1 MSLLASSAHSSST
14 EAMIPTIA
22 LLSKG
27 LARYRY
33 NFTEHF
39 AKALDG
45 RAKIIAAPLGD
56 DLWEVDFQALKQAS
70 GCVRYCD
77 FPRTW
82 QELDAWQP
90 NLIGIMEYSLPMLRA
105 LLWAKVN
112 RVPAIVFTEL
122 GIGEPMQADTKL
134 HTKWMH
140 RVFASLTAGQV
151 ALAPAARQ
159 PFGAVHRPV
168 HFAPHSIDTHEFTV
182 KTWTTLGD
190 SCTLLTVAQYLPRK
204 GLDLMAEALVP
215 LIEKHR
221 FHWRIVG
228 TQDPAWLREVVAK
241 AGLTAHTTIVGAK
254 QGAAL
259 LAEFKQA
266 DAFVLPSRFD
276 TYGVVCQEAA
286 ASGLPLIVSKFAGA
300 SQTVVREG
308 VNGFIIDPYDHA
320 AFTQCLEQLIAQ
332 PARWQLM
339 GQESRK
345 LAEHYSVHRV
355 ARETA
360 EWMLGFVS

>member
-1 MSLLASSAHSSST
+1 M
-14 EAMIPTIA
+14 PTIA

-39 AKALDG
+39 AKALDS
-45 RAKIIAAPLGD
+45 RAKVIAAPLGD
-56 DLWEVDFQALKQAS
+56 DLWEVDFPALKQAS
-70 GCVRYCD
+70 ERVSYRD
-77 FPRTW
+77 FPRSW
-82 QELDAWQP
+82 RELDAWQP
-90 NLIGIMEYSLPMLRA
+90 NLLGIMEYSLPMLRA
-105 LLWAKVN
+105 LVWAKVN

-122 GIGEPMQADTKL
+122 GAGEPMQSDTKP
-134 HTKWMH
+134 HTQWMH

-159 PFGAVHRPV
+159 PFGALHRPV
-168 HFAPHSIDTHEFTV
+168 HFAPHSIDTNEFMA
-182 KTWTTLGD
+182 KKWTTPSD

-215 LIEKHR
+215 LIGKHR

-228 TQDPAWLREVVAK
+228 TQDPAWLQEVLTK
-241 AGLTAHTTIVGAK
+241 AGLTAHATIVGAM
-254 QGAAL
+254 QGNAL
-259 LAEFKQA
+259 LAEFQQA

-300 SQTVVREG
+300 SQTVVRDG
-308 VNGFIIDPYDHA
+308 VNGFIIDPYDRA
-320 AFTQCLEQLIAQ
+320 VFTQCLEQIITQ
-332 PARWQLM
+332 PERWPLM

-345 LAEHYSVHRV
+345 LAEHYSVQRV
-355 ARETA
+355 AGETA